1 MAEFE
6 IEGKSYD
13 TKNFS
18 ERQKELIKSL
28 SVTKRLIAELM
39 FKNELF
45 FAQKKELEKT
55 LSNELGSKI
64 MEIWEDSKGPQIKLE
79 NGKKFN
85 LSDLSDLAMANA
97 RNLSFLNGQINYYYN
112 QLQVLDT
119 AKITY
124 SKVFFETITGAE

>member
-18 ERQKELIKSL
+18 EHQKELIKSL
-28 SVTKRLIAELM
+28 SVTKQLIAELM

-64 MEIWEDSKGPQIKLE
+64 TEIWEDRKGPQIKLE
-79 NGKKFN
+79 NGKKLK
-85 LSDLSDLAMANA
+85 LSDLSDSAVTNS
-97 RNLSFLNGQINYYYN
+97 RNLSFLNEQINYYYN

-124 SKVFFETITGAE
+124 SKIFFETIKGAE